1 MPAAVEWISTSEMCD
16 RLDVCRSTLHRA
28 RCRPNTMEEGVHFIR
43 KTPSSNRYGRLLW
56 NPDAVFQAFHRI
68 P

>member
-1 MPAAVEWISTSEMCD
+1 MCD

-28 RCRPNTMEEGVHFIR
+28 RCRPGTMEEGTHFIR

-56 NPDAVFQAFHRI
+56 NPEAVFQAFHRI